1 VSTTDISVSNP
12 LQRSHTLPTSH
23 GSLSARGELI
33 PIDHYL
39 GGLAG
44 YHYIAFTKT
53 PLVHSCSLGFA
64 SRTNVVHLPRWVTNK
79 TKSNE
84 PLSPNLGRASTTPR
98 PPLTALRQSQLY
110 PQVHLNNQLRASH
123 STLMAALLSRVVT
136 PRTGPY
142 GEVLRG
148 KWPKPPRISQYHRQ
162 DNIIVS

>member
-1 VSTTDISVSNP
+1 VSTADISVSFP

-23 GSLSARGELI
+23 DSLSAWGELI

-44 YHYIAFTKT
+44 YHYVAFTKA

-64 SRTNVVHLPRWVTNK
+64 SRTNAPVVQTQYTSPRWVTNK
-79 TKSNE
+79 TKSRE
-84 PLSPNLGRASTTPR
+84 PLHPNLGRASTTPR

-110 PQVHLNNQLRASH
+110 PQVHVINQLRASH
-123 STLMAALLSRVVT
+123 STLMVALLSWVVT

-142 GEVLRG
+142 GEVLR
-148 KWPKPPRISQYHRQ
+148 KK
-162 DNIIVS
+162 V